1 MADPHKPGEA
11 DLLALIAQ
19 IHGGSPEEQRE
30 SHVEAALTTLEATH
44 RAAARA
50 LRDIHTTGMRAGH
63 RALPPGDTG
72 LSAEPEPGGAGARQ
86 LPAQAPPE
94 AAAPAPSHGP
104 KPNFTH
110 QEGVTVQSG
119 EGAEVDLGQR
129 TLTQIVR
136 PNRGRR

>member
-1 MADPHKPGEA
+1 MADSHKPGEA

-19 IHGGSPEEQRE
+19 IHGDSPSEQRE

-50 LRDIHTTGMRAGH
+50 LRDIHTVGAR
-63 RALPPGDTG
+63 RERSPLLPSDG
-72 LSAEPEPGGAGARQ
+72 AAAGGAQGPDVPVGQ
-86 LPAQAPPE
+86 E
-94 AAAPAPSHGP
+94 PAPSQEPPSPP
-104 KPNFTH
+104 KAAQPNLTH
-110 QEGVTVQSG
+110 AEGVTVQSG

-129 TLTQIVR
+129 TLTHIVR